1 MSDLVKDILARPIQ
15 LADQVIKS
23 CDEAT
28 SFKSD
33 CAELKAK
40 TERLAGLLRQAARAG
55 PDLYERPTRR
65 IIHEANQVL
74 EKALFLAHKCRAN
87 GLVKRVFT
95 IIPAAAFRKSS
106 AQLENSAG
114 DLSYLLRVSSAA
126 ADDGS
131 DDDFLGVGGLPP
143 IAANEPI
150 LCFIWEQIA
159 ILSTGPV
166 PDRAD
171 AASSLVSLANDNV
184 RYGKLI
190 IEEGG
195 VGPLLR
201 LIKEGNATG
210 QESAAKAIGLL
221 GMDYESVEHMIQAGV
236 CSVFA
241 KVLKEGAMKV
251 QAVVAW
257 AVSELVANHPQ
268 CQELFAQH
276 NVIRLLVSH
285 LAFETIQEHSRYT
298 ISHKSLHA
306 IVVANNNVNSSSNS
320 NGNANGKGTGSS
332 VSEDDDPQSSSKIP
346 PHPLGGQQ
354 ASKMH
359 SVVATTMAR
368 SSESKS
374 RLGNGHVKSFKTE
387 NASENHYQVFQQQNQ
402 ERTGRCAVQFG
413 YGLMEITAVAEK
425 DPELRKSAF
434 KPNTPAC
441 KAVVDQ
447 LVRIIDKA
455 DSELLIPCVKAIG
468 NLARTFCAS
477 ETRVISPLVQ
487 LLDEREALV
496 SREACI
502 ALAKFAC
509 PENYLHLD
517 HSKAIVAAGGAKH
530 LIQLTYF
537 GDKIVQNPAMV
548 LLCYIA
554 MHVPDSTEM
563 AEAHVLNVLE
573 WASKQTHV
581 FQDEE
586 LSCCCKRLKAGWNSI
601 NPGFKRIPI
610 FKRRIQNACDLT
622 KGKDYDADV
631 YGPSPDA
638 ASRSRQ
644 LAEATACDLTKGNAK
659 LHIAVDVI
667 GSEIC
672 PLAHDHMKEKVANAM
687 SIIRR
692 EPVSS
697 KMKVAQVINGEF
709 HKGAEAI
716 NLNLENCRLVQFGY
730 ENFGSR
736 EVYKGILECVNNSF
750 TEVFQKEKGIVSII
764 AKPSEQV
771 KDMKCHRKPELGT
784 LENEVVRSLIGFH
797 TCKHNPLEFTEN
809 EDDKDAHGF
818 SSQILGSRK
827 PQKFCLL
834 SEILEGTVLVT
845 QAIAADDS
853 DEPDGIGLDIASR
866 GQIAGEENVEK
877 DTEGR
882 NKKRKTL
889 HIEDQERMKCITT
902 MAAAVS
908 AAVSLPS
915 SKSTS
920 LSTRASV
927 INFKVSFPYR
937 NVSSGGK
944 VFSVRAQVTTEAP
957 AKVEKVSKKMEEGVV
972 VNKYR
977 PKDPYIGKCLL
988 TLRSP
993 VMMLLEKHGTWSSPL
1008 RTNNGR
1014 FKFKCKDY
1022 RRPPPYVGDFA
1033 KNFCLWRRQE
1043 WEAYKLRL
1051 YSIAS
1056 SALGDFGDSKTVS
1069 LCVKRLVY
1077 TNDQGEIV
1085 KGVCSNFLCDLKP
1098 GNDVKITGP
1107 VGKEMLMPID
1117 PTATVIM
1124 LATGTGIAPFRS
1136 FLWKM
1141 LFEKHDDYKFNGL
1154 AWLFLGVPTSSSLL
1168 YKEVRELFSLT
1179 YLLVDSSNFQDPI
1192 HSTANETEL
1201 NYMPLMRQEFEK
1213 MKEKAPDNFRLDFAV
1228 SREQTNEKGMEKG
1241 IDDIMLSLAA
1251 KDEMVGALFSSVFLM
1266 TDLVKDGMLT
1276 SYASLFM
1283 FDQFFFGFFLGI
1295 DWMDY
1300 KKQLKRGGQWNVEV
1314 QNDGHDHRFADHGF
1328 RSGGGGGGGGGGGC
1342 YNCGESG
1349 HLARDCRSQMTSRD
1363 RSGGFGFRSGGGGFG
1378 LRSGGGGGGGCYNC
1392 GESGHLARDCRS
1404 QVTSRDVGG
1413 GGGGCF
1419 NCGEYGHVARECG
1432 RSRGGGSSGGG
1443 GGGGGGGGA
1452 CFNCGGQGHFSRECP
1467 SSGGGGGRFGGGG
1480 GGGFGRFGSGG
1491 GGGGGGSNCF
1501 NCGEQG
1507 HFARECPSGSAA

>member
-114 DLSYLLRVSSAA
+114 DLSYLLRVSSAP

-131 DDDFLGVGGLPP
+131 DDDFLGVGGGLPP

-221 GMDYESVEHMIQAGV
+221 GKDYESVEHMIQAGV

-257 AVSELVANHPQ
+257 AVSELVVNHPQ

-285 LAFETIQEHSRYT
+285 LAFETIQEHSRYAIT
-298 ISHKSLHA
+298 HKSLHA

-332 VSEDDDPQSSSKIP
+332 VSEDYDPQSSSKIP

-402 ERTGRCAVQFG
+402 GSPLIPGKGREYEEPKTKAYMKAMAARALWRLAKGNSAICKSITESRALLCFAVLLEKGPEDVQ
-413 YGLMEITAVAEK
+413 YNSAMALMEITAVAEK

-455 DSELLIPCVKAIG
+455 DSELLIPCVQAIG

-586 LSCCCKRLKAGWNSI
+586 AELLLQEAKSRLELY
-601 NPGFKRIPI
+601 
-610 FKRRIQNACDLT
+610 Q
-622 KGKDYDADV
+622 
-631 YGPSPDA
+631 
-638 ASRSRQ
+638 SR
-644 LAEATACDLTKGNAK
+644 
-659 LHIAVDVI
+659 
-667 GSEIC
+667 
-672 PLAHDHMKEKVANAM
+672 
-687 SIIRR
+687 
-692 EPVSS
+692 
-697 KMKVAQVINGEF
+697 
-709 HKGAEAI
+709 
-716 NLNLENCRLVQFGY
+716 
-730 ENFGSR
+730 GSR
-736 EVYKGILECVNNSF
+736 
-750 TEVFQKEKGIVSII
+750 
-764 AKPSEQV
+764 
-771 KDMKCHRKPELGT
+771 
-784 LENEVVRSLIGFH
+784 GF
-797 TCKHNPLEFTEN
+797 P
-809 EDDKDAHGF
+809 
-818 SSQILGSRK
+818 
-827 PQKFCLL
+827 
-834 SEILEGTVLVT
+834 
-845 QAIAADDS
+845 
-853 DEPDGIGLDIASR
+853 
-866 GQIAGEENVEK
+866 
-877 DTEGR
+877 
-882 NKKRKTL
+882 
-889 HIEDQERMKCITT
+889 
-902 MAAAVS
+902 
-908 AAVSLPS
+908 
-915 SKSTS
+915 
-920 LSTRASV
+920 
-927 INFKVSFPYR
+927 
-937 NVSSGGK
+937 
-944 VFSVRAQVTTEAP
+944 
-957 AKVEKVSKKMEEGVV
+957 
-972 VNKYR
+972 
-977 PKDPYIGKCLL
+977 
-988 TLRSP
+988 
-993 VMMLLEKHGTWSSPL
+993 
-1008 RTNNGR
+1008 
-1014 FKFKCKDY
+1014 
-1022 RRPPPYVGDFA
+1022 
-1033 KNFCLWRRQE
+1033 
-1043 WEAYKLRL
+1043 
-1051 YSIAS
+1051 
-1056 SALGDFGDSKTVS
+1056 
-1069 LCVKRLVY
+1069 
-1077 TNDQGEIV
+1077 
-1085 KGVCSNFLCDLKP
+1085 
-1098 GNDVKITGP
+1098 
-1107 VGKEMLMPID
+1107 
-1117 PTATVIM
+1117 
-1124 LATGTGIAPFRS
+1124 
-1136 FLWKM
+1136 
-1141 LFEKHDDYKFNGL
+1141 
-1154 AWLFLGVPTSSSLL
+1154 
-1168 YKEVRELFSLT
+1168 
-1179 YLLVDSSNFQDPI
+1179 
-1192 HSTANETEL
+1192 
-1201 NYMPLMRQEFEK
+1201 
-1213 MKEKAPDNFRLDFAV
+1213 
-1228 SREQTNEKGMEKG
+1228 
-1241 IDDIMLSLAA
+1241 
-1251 KDEMVGALFSSVFLM
+1251 
-1266 TDLVKDGMLT
+1266 
-1276 SYASLFM
+1276 
-1283 FDQFFFGFFLGI
+1283 
-1295 DWMDY
+1295 
-1300 KKQLKRGGQWNVEV
+1300 
-1314 QNDGHDHRFADHGF
+1314 
-1328 RSGGGGGGGGGGGC
+1328 
-1342 YNCGESG
+1342 
-1349 HLARDCRSQMTSRD
+1349 
-1363 RSGGFGFRSGGGGFG
+1363 
-1378 LRSGGGGGGGCYNC
+1378 
-1392 GESGHLARDCRS
+1392 
-1404 QVTSRDVGG
+1404 
-1413 GGGGCF
+1413 
-1419 NCGEYGHVARECG
+1419 
-1432 RSRGGGSSGGG
+1432 
-1443 GGGGGGGGA
+1443 
-1452 CFNCGGQGHFSRECP
+1452 
-1467 SSGGGGGRFGGGG
+1467 
-1480 GGGFGRFGSGG
+1480 
-1491 GGGGGGSNCF
+1491 
-1501 NCGEQG
+1501 
-1507 HFARECPSGSAA
+1507 